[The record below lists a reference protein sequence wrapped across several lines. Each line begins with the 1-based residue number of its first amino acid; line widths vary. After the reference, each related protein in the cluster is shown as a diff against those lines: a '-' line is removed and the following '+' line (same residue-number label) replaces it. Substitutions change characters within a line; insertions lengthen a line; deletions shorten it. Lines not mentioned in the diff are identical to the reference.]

1 MRERPSDNR
10 GMQRLDPDRRRP
22 FTAQAAF
29 AISALAALS
38 LLSLISLTDE
48 LLAAPPV
55 NRARPPKFPKSALDV
70 FFPDAH
76 KQLVG
81 PRPAGNHPLPA
92 ASAPAPS
99 GATAS
104 SPAAD
109 RKWSNLI
116 SPEAIE
122 DEIKAQQIRL
132 SEAVNSPARFKAGE
146 YQNARV
152 QLGILTALFAIDAE
166 HDEQIRWQREAPS
179 VRDAL
184 ARAASAAS
192 VGSNEAYQEAQARS
206 QDLEGLIRGNP
217 SAFPPPSQTWDWSKF
232 SERAGLMKR
241 LEQAQQK
248 GLLGAG
254 VRGSNLARSADGWSR
269 EAQLIAAFA
278 EVIGREEQD
287 VSEAKAYCEHS
298 DAMRAGALELRE
310 AIARKN
316 AEQMRTS
323 LMAINKACDACH
335 AGFRD

>member
-1 MRERPSDNR
+1 
-10 GMQRLDPDRRRP
+10 MQQRDPDRRRP

-29 AISALAALS
+29 AFNALAAVS
-38 LLSLISLTDE
+38 LLSLFSLTNE

-55 NRARPPKFPKSALDV
+55 NRARPPKFSKSALDV

-81 PRPAGNHPLPA
+81 PRPAGNQPPPA
-92 ASAPAPS
+92 SSSPASAPN

-104 SPAAD
+104 SPPAD
-109 RKWSNLI
+109 RKWSKLI

-122 DEIKAQQIRL
+122 DEIKAQQLRL
-132 SEAVNSPARFKAGE
+132 REAVSSPARFKAGE

-152 QLGILTALFAIDAE
+152 HLGILTALFAIDAE
-166 HDEQIRWQREAPS
+166 HDERGRWQREAPA

-192 VGSNEAYQEAQARS
+192 VGSNEAFQESQARA

-217 SAFPPPSQTWDWSKF
+217 SAFSPPSQTWDWSKF

-248 GLLGAG
+248 GLAG
-254 VRGSNLARSADGWSR
+254 VGARGSNLARSADGWSR
-269 EAQLIAAFA
+269 EAQLIAALA

-287 VSEAKAYCEHS
+287 ASEAKSYREHA
-298 DAMRAGALELRE
+298 DAMRSGALSLRE
-310 AIARKN
+310 AIERKN
-316 AEQMRTS
+316 AEQMRMS
-323 LMAINKACDACH
+323 LMEINKACDACH